1 MRFLLI
7 LLCSP
12 LFVFSQKGNFNSK
25 LKKDGASVI
34 LRTDILPILNTVLE
48 KKTFQLGLSSEF
60 CFNTCYT
67 MLINVNMENSG
78 DGEYRLKV
86 MEPGTEIRGYLE
98 MNEQA
103 FLHLGLY
110 SFLEFSKI
118 KIDRWIYERE
128 YLDYNRYYFKSG
140 VSGGFRVLLSQKAEL
155 DIASYLG
162 YAKRYAMSLKRHEN
176 LYPTEKTDQIDLRIL
191 LSLGYRL

>member
-1 MRFLLI
+1 
-7 LLCSP
+7 
-12 LFVFSQKGNFNSK
+12 
-25 LKKDGASVI
+25 
-34 LRTDILPILNTVLE
+34 
-48 KKTFQLGLSSEF
+48 
-60 CFNTCYT
+60 
-67 MLINVNMENSG
+67 MENSG